1 LQGKVPL
8 LPVKGDRTWSRS
20 TFSHRIGC
28 PELFSKLMCSLEKL
42 PKAWRIILIASTSFV
57 FGLMKIAASS
67 AYMEVL
73 HFAAVRGNGVS
84 IPC

>member
-1 LQGKVPL
+1 
-8 LPVKGDRTWSRS
+8 
-20 TFSHRIGC
+20 
-28 PELFSKLMCSLEKL
+28 MCSLEKL